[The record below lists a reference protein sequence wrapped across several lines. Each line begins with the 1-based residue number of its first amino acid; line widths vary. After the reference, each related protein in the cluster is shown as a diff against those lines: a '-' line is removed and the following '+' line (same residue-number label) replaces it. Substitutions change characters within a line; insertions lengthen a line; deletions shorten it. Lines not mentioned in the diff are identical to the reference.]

1 MATLGAPF
9 RGRLSVMA
17 LGRVR
22 LDLFMKGS
30 VHCLAA
36 SIFGLFLR
44 FLAHRKEQAG
54 IEYATRE
61 AEKDSQG
68 Q

>member
-1 MATLGAPF
+1 
-9 RGRLSVMA
+9 MA